1 MTSKA
6 DKLPLDTEPVA
17 YDNNKILTL
26 KPGDQ
31 TFSHLTQLKIVV
43 YSYFNLGCRIKVLS
57 LKTRLNGNMGTS

>member
-6 DKLPLDTEPVA
+6 HKLPLDTEPVA

-31 TFSHLTQLKIVV
+31 TFLRLTQLIILVKNFKFCTI
-43 YSYFNLGCRIKVLS
+43 FLIEC
-57 LKTRLNGNMGTS
+57 